1 MKLNSSR
8 YSPPSKVEILLLRD
22 RLGIGRYRKSRKRDP
37 EKRKIL
43 LELALS
49 KIKKAERNDFI
60 PLGYRKRRVFM
71 DSKK

>member
-1 MKLNSSR
+1 MEINSSR

-22 RLGIGRYRKSRKRDP
+22 RLGMGRYRKLRKRSP

-43 LELALS
+43 RELALS
-49 KIKKAERNDFI
+49 KIKKAEENDFI
-60 PLGYRKRRVFM
+60 PLGFRKRRVLM